1 MIERTT
7 LPVDDQ
13 YSINVVTER
22 MNDETWAVVASLA
35 HHSPTGEKIIDL
47 PVRDARYASQA
58 EAQDAGVRQARDWL
72 ERNVPHAA

>member
-7 LPVDDQ
+7 LPVDGE
-13 YSINVVTER
+13 YSINIVTER
-22 MNDETWAVVASLA
+22 MNDETWAVVASLT
-35 HHSPTGEKIIDL
+35 HRSPTGEKIIDL
-47 PVRDARYASQA
+47 PVRDARYASQG